1 LSLSRVTLVIAA
13 IVVGIAGTYL
23 AFRALDERAAPPIVI
38 EDAAATRPVVVDV
51 RGAVA
56 KPGVFELPPAARVQD
71 AVAAAGG
78 LTADADLSMINLARR
93 VRDGEIVFVAAV
105 PEAGTPIVAPAIP
118 EASGGRD
125 SARININTA
134 SAAELEQLPAIGE
147 VIAGRIVAFREEHGP
162 YRSVNDLIHV
172 DGVSATT
179 IDRLKDLVTTGP

>member
-1 LSLSRVTLVIAA
+1 MSLSRVTLIVAA
-13 IVVGIAGTYL
+13 IALGIAGTYL
-23 AFRALDERAAPPIVI
+23 AFRALDQRAAPPIVI

-51 RGAVA
+51 RGAVT
-56 KPGVFELPPAARVQD
+56 KPGVFELPANARVQD
-71 AVAAAGG
+71 AVTAAGG

-93 VRDGEIVFVAAV
+93 LRDGEIVFLAPV
-105 PEAGTPIVAPAIP
+105 PASGTPVVTPAAPETATG
-118 EASGGRD
+118 SD

-134 SAAELEQLPAIGE
+134 TTAELEQLPGIGE

-172 DGVSATT
+172 DGVSART